1 MAIKFKLL
9 ARKNPLDQ
17 AAAPKYYAKA
27 VSNGKRDLMSLAKRI
42 SANTTMGIG
51 DIHGVLLTLEQEIG
65 YALQDGIKVELGDIC
80 FFAPSV
86 QSKGV
91 ANEDEFN
98 AAAHIKKKGVNI
110 LAKKAFVKKMS
121 DVPVERVP

>member
-1 MAIKFKLL
+1 MY
-9 ARKNPLDQ
+9 NVP
-17 AAAPKYYAKA
+17 
-27 VSNGKRDLMSLAKRI
+27 
-42 SANTTMGIG
+42 
-51 DIHGVLLTLEQEIG
+51 VLLG
-65 YALQDGIKVELGDIC
+65 SGPLGM
-80 FFAPSV
+80 PS
-86 QSKGV
+86 SKGV